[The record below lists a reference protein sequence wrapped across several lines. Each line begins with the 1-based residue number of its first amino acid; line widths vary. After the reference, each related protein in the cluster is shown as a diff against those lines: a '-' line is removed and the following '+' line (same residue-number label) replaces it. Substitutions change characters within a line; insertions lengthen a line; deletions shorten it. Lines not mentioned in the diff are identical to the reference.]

1 MSHETRKR
9 GNAAAAKNA
18 VQPELSEVDSKVTE
32 YKNQCKKQAETV
44 FREVLPKKLLELNAL
59 LESDM
64 FSLARIPELDAK
76 LNIPVPDPKVLNQ
89 DEPLS
94 KKRKSDCLN
103 DVNDHD
109 VQGTT
114 VIVFPNGHVPINK
127 MISDVIALVKPQAIE
142 LIGFANQIK
151 MWINF
156 MIPKI
161 EDGNNF
167 GVSIQEDSLGE
178 ARQVESEAASY
189 LDQISRYYLT
199 RAKIICKVAKYP
211 HVEDYRRTITELDE
225 KEFISLRLVI
235 TELRN
240 HYASL
245 HDLISKNIEKIKKP
259 RSTNNTDNMY

>member
-1 MSHETRKR
+1 MAHETRKR
-9 GNAAAAKNA
+9 GNAASAKNA
-18 VQPELSEVDSKVTE
+18 SHQEMSEVTE

-44 FREVLPKKLLELNAL
+44 FREVLPKKLLELNAM

-64 FSLARIPELDAK
+64 FSLSRIQEYVADSK
-76 LNIPVPDPKVLNQ
+76 LSIPVPDPKITDL
-89 DEPLS
+89 DEPAS

-103 DVNDHD
+103 DKSDTEL
-109 VQGTT
+109 QGTA
-114 VIVFPNGHVPINK
+114 VILFPSGMIPVNK
-127 MISDVIALVKPQAIE
+127 MISEVIDVVKPQAVE
-142 LIGFANQIK
+142 LIGYANQIK

-211 HVEDYRRTITELDE
+211 HIEDYRRTIAELDE

-245 HDLISKNIEKIKKP
+245 HDLIGKNIEKIKKP